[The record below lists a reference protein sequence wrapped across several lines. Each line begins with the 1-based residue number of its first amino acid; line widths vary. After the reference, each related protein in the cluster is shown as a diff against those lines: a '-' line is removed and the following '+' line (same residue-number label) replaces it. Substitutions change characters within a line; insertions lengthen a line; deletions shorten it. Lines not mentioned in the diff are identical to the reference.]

1 MKLNKRIRTVLYDD
15 QRFSAAEIELLH
27 THAFQR
33 LYDLHQLGL
42 TDRIFIDAS
51 HSRLHHVVGVV
62 EQATNLMASLERN
75 LRSKPDV
82 RLDYTGGPH
91 DPAPTSGGF
100 ALLVKRR
107 IPAARLMALLHDL
120 THAPYG
126 HTLED
131 EIRLVVETH

>member
-15 QRFSAAEIELLH
+15 QRFSSAELELLH
-27 THAFQR
+27 TPAFQR

-62 EQATNLMASLERN
+62 EQATNLMTSLARN

-91 DPAPTSGGF
+91 KLQRYKNGVQLMPQEHPEHNSAKAKDI
-100 ALLVKRR
+100 KR
-107 IPAARLMALLHDL
+107 DL
-120 THAPYG
+120 ERF
-126 HTLED
+126 LS
-131 EIRLVVETH
+131 